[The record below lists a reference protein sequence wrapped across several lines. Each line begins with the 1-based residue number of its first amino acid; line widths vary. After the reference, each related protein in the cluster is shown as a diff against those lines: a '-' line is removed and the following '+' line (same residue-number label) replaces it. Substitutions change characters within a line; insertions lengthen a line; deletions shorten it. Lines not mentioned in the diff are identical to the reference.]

1 MTAVTVIVVGG
12 IVTFFAW
19 SEVVANGVVFASK
32 HNWFHG

>member
-19 SEVVANGVVFASK
+19 PEVVANGAVFASK
-32 HNWFHG
+32 HNWFHR